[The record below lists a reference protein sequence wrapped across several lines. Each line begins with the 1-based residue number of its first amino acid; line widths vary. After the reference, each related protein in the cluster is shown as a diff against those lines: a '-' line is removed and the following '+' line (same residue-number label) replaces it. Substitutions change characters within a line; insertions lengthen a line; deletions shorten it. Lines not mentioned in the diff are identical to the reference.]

1 MSTYTYRYIEVLA
14 EQIDGAVWS
23 KKDLPSAKEHE
34 GEIFKIN
41 EYNRPTDVAPY
52 YKAVE
57 KPGITFD
64 ESVYVWV
71 PLEKVEKKWVPVK
84 WYSILNKNRVLLNKD
99 PYWKP
104 KYFTY
109 SCGINQILFEEH
121 ICWSNNGGCVR
132 DDYISSRGW
141 KESKVSG
148 RGLPSDVSEEVK
160 NDVVSDYHYDMTWVT
175 ISEWEEIFETRK
187 KEFETEVYKR
197 YAKED
202 KREVMA
208 KLDDIFKAI
217 KDPNYTPK
225 KKKKS
230 DDDYLEWEESIEYLF
245 EEDIWGLFTLRMEI
259 TRAEFILEEFADS
272 YSYSQSRII
281 YYLA

>member
-14 EQIDGAVWS
+14 EQIDGSVWRKS
-23 KKDLPSAKEHE
+23 DLPPASEHE
-34 GEIFKIN
+34 GEVFKIN
-41 EYNRPTDVAPY
+41 EYNRPEDVAPY

-57 KPGITFD
+57 RPGLTFD
-64 ESVYVWV
+64 ESVYVWEPV
-71 PLEKVEKKWVPVK
+71 EKVEKKWVPVK
-84 WYSILNKNRVLLNKD
+84 WYSVLNKNRVLLNKD

-104 KYFTY
+104 KYLTS
-109 SCGINQILFEEH
+109 SCGTHQTLLEEH
-121 ICWSNNGGCVR
+121 ICWENNGGCVR
-132 DDYISSRGW
+132 DDYISTRSW
-141 KESKVSG
+141 KDSKVSG

-160 NDVVSDYHYDMTWVT
+160 NDVKSDYHYDMTWVT
-175 ISEWEEIFETRK
+175 VSEWEEIFEARK

-208 KLDDIFKAI
+208 KLEDIFKAI
-217 KDPNYTPK
+217 KNPNYTPK

-230 DDDYLEWEESIEYLF
+230 DGDYLEWEETVEYLF
-245 EEDIWGLFTLRMEI
+245 EEDIWDLFTLRMEI
-259 TRAEFILEEFADS
+259 TRTEFILEEFAGA
-272 YSYSQSRII
+272 YSYSESRII